1 MWMNHENLVRRILQT
16 DWAKGSGCDEAFLV
30 KVMEWTESNVLGDFL
45 AHLIRQVDEL
55 INIDPELSEPDLLA
69 EATRHMVEF
78 LGANSASV
86 RIYDPHTEKMLSY
99 GSFPS
104 KEASRATFI
113 PLEGSIAGEVLRTS
127 RPYLVPSIMGEPL
140 YHDKEIVSRR
150 GVRSLMAIPIEIPRF
165 YPDERSMVGVVQI
178 YYPEDK
184 RVFAPVEIQIA
195 NLMAKRLS
203 FVVARKKIILMRR
216 TKEKRDSIVEHVF
229 RALGTRGGVKMR
241 EIFNKVIPVI
251 ADIINVQACTL
262 FSVTSDL
269 KTVVLEA
276 GYPGA
281 GGYHSIGK
289 SFPSSSEP
297 AFELVLKLR
306 EYRGNSDYEV
316 VTPSYVLVADPQ
328 RSEFI
333 SRNLKKFALHHSINS
348 ILYIPLGIEGDV
360 THFMAF
366 DALDYRVRY
375 TEDEIDTLLFM
386 ARELMNAQKM
396 ERLGDTL
403 HDFKNPAIAS
413 AGFARRLKKLV
424 DGDIENSKE
433 QIKKYADILLEE
445 TTRLQELAL
454 GIYQVGKEQL
464 LNLTE
469 VLERRF
475 EINQE
480 AIREQFK
487 QNIRLKSGKMDR
499 SLVVSC
505 YSINLER
512 VFDNLLNNATKAIP
526 LQGGILEIS
535 SYSEGDWACAAI
547 TNTGAITDKERI
559 RLEEDGGEGRGLYIT
574 HRIMKLLKGELE
586 ITGGPDT
593 TTVIVRMTRYQEE
606 RPTKPEM

>member
-1 MWMNHENLVRRILQT
+1 MNHENLVRRILQT
-16 DWAKGSGCDEAFLV
+16 DWAKDFVTDESFLI
-30 KVMEWTESNVLGDFL
+30 KVMEWTEHNVLGDFL

-55 INIDPELSEPDLLA
+55 INIDPELPEPDLLA
-69 EATRHMVEF
+69 EAARHMVEF
-78 LGANSASV
+78 LGATSASV

-104 KEASRATFI
+104 KEASRTTFI
-113 PLEGSIAGEVLRTS
+113 PLEGNIAGEVVRTS
-127 RPYLVPSIMGEPL
+127 RPYVVPSIMKEPL
-140 YHDKEIVSRR
+140 YHDKDIVSGR

-178 YYPEDK
+178 YYPDDN

-216 TKEKRDSIVEHVF
+216 TKEKRDAIVEHVF
-229 RALGTRGGVKMR
+229 RALGTRGGVKMK

-276 GYPGA
+276 GYPGVD
-281 GGYHSIGK
+281 GYHSIGK
-289 SFPSSSEP
+289 SFAANSEP
-297 AFELVLKLR
+297 VFEVVLNIM
-306 EYRGNSDYEV
+306 EYKGNSVYEV
-316 VTPSYVLVADPQ
+316 VTPSYVLVVDPQ
-328 RSEFI
+328 QSELI
-333 SRNLKKFALHHSINS
+333 SKNLKKFALHHSINS
-348 ILYIPLGIEGDV
+348 ILYIPLGVEGDV

-386 ARELMNAQKM
+386 AKELMNAQKM

-413 AGFARRLKKLV
+413 AGFARRLKRLV
-424 DGDIENSKE
+424 DGDIENSRE
-433 QIKKYADILLEE
+433 QIKKYADILFEE

-464 LNLTE
+464 VNFTE
-469 VLERRF
+469 VLEKRF

-487 QNIRLKSGKMDR
+487 QNIGLKVGVMDP

-505 YSINLER
+505 FSINLER

-535 SYSEGDWACAAI
+535 TCAEDDWACASI
-547 TNTGAITDKERI
+547 TNTGAISEKEKT
-559 RLEEDGGEGRGLYIT
+559 RLEEDEGEGRGLYIT
-574 HRIMKLLKGELE
+574 HRIMKLLKGDLE
-586 ITGGPDT
+586 IRSGRDT
-593 TTVIVRMTRYQEE
+593 TTFIVRMPRY
-606 RPTKPEM
+606 